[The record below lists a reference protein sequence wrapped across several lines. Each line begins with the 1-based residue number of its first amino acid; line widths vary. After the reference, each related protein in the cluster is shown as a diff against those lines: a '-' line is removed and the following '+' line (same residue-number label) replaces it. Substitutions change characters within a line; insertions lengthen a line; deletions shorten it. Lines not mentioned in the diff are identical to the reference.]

1 MSLQYLTHKK
11 KKEKFVEDLLLLH
24 CEHRPTQPQKKTLTK
39 MVLMSL

>member
-1 MSLQYLTHKK
+1 LQYHIHKE

-24 CEHRPTQPQKKTLTK
+24 CEHRPTQPQKKKLTK